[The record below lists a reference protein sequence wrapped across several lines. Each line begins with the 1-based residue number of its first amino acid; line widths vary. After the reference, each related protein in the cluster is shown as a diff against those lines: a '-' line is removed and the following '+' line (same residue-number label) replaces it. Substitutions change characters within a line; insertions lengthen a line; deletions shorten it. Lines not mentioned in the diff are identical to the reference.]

1 VKKVTR
7 SFSSQGSSAYAV
19 QAIGSEFRGD
29 IVASILKWMK
39 SRICL
44 VVALI
49 GAATAP
55 VAAETRE
62 SDALIDKIIAAYG
75 ERQQVLSVRSYRMEA
90 RLRARA
96 RGKEADVIR
105 IAEGVSRL
113 KILIRYPNST
123 EIRVLNENQA
133 WRGGSAHNLA
143 LVHGPLKG
151 SMVLQAARAT
161 LPWNLVE
168 LKTQTHLAK
177 SRESA
182 LALEISLDDGL
193 IVRAI
198 IDPQT
203 YRIVRSEGSLH
214 MGAAEV
220 RFETE
225 YSDFRPVDG
234 VLFAFHEEN
243 YASGTHT
250 GTTIVKSIQL
260 NPVGNALQLPSN

>member
-1 VKKVTR
+1 VT
-7 SFSSQGSSAYAV
+7 SV
-19 QAIGSEFRGD
+19 
-29 IVASILKWMK
+29 LKWL
-39 SRICL
+39 RTRTCL
-44 VVALI
+44 VIALV
-49 GAATAP
+49 GAAAAP
-55 VAAETRE
+55 VGAQTRE
-62 SDALIDKIIAAYG
+62 SDTWIDKIIAAYG
-75 ERQQVLSVRSYRMEA
+75 EPNQVLSIQSYRMEA

-113 KILIRYPNST
+113 KILIRYPDST
-123 EIRVLNENQA
+123 EIRVLNGKQG

-168 LKTQTHLAK
+168 LKTQTHLVK
-177 SRESA
+177 NRESA
-182 LALEISLDDGL
+182 PALEISLEEGL

-203 YRIVRSEGSLH
+203 YRIVRSEGALRI
-214 MGAAEV
+214 GAAEV

-225 YSDFRPVDG
+225 YSDFRSVDG

-250 GTTIVKSIQL
+250 GTTVVKSIQL